1 MQCSTTSLNKYA
13 YTTLQRHNNN
23 IIVGLSVGNAFMPL
37 YMLQMIG
44 LYKDPEGKK
53 VFDMSVEMTIAA
65 ADRGIGASADSD
77 TVPSLKRRITELEN
91 IVSTY
96 KVYKMS
102 NTTTMLLIILLW

>member
-1 MQCSTTSLNKYA
+1 
-13 YTTLQRHNNN
+13 
-23 IIVGLSVGNAFMPL
+23 MPL

-65 ADRGIGASADSD
+65 ADHGIGASADSD

-96 KVYKMS
+96 QVYYKMS
-102 NTTTMLLIILLW
+102 NTTTMLLK